1 MDEILRGLN
10 VIVKCLNIVL
20 DLLLVL
26 ELVLE
31 AFIVLL

>member
-10 VIVKCLNIVL
+10 VIVKRLNIVL